1 MKSDIVE
8 LSIIIIN
15 YNTKKLT
22 YSCLK
27 SVLTSLRS
35 SPISYEIILVDNGSN
50 DGSVEF
56 FSRLKNKE
64 KKIKFLINQTN
75 LGFSRAN
82 NQAASVAKGK
92 YLLFLNSDTF
102 ILDEAIL
109 KLLNWYKKNENQVG
123 FLGARLLNRD
133 FSDQPSAAH
142 FFTLPVVFAALFLKG
157 DYWGLTRFSPKKV
170 QKVDWVSGA
179 CLLTSRDIFNRIG
192 GFDEKI
198 FMYMDE
204 VDLLYRAKKKG
215 YLTFFY
221 PEASII
227 HYGSSSS
234 IKDKGFPIIKVYQG
248 LIFFYQKHFSRFHY
262 FLLKQ
267 MLKVKAYLAII
278 IGVIFK
284 RKDLVYTYKQALSLI

>member
-1 MKSDIVE
+1 MRSDIVD

-27 SVLTSLRS
+27 SVLISLRS
-35 SPISYEIILVDNGSN
+35 SPISYEIILVDNGSS

-56 FSRLKNKE
+56 FSRMKNKE
-64 KKIKFLINQTN
+64 KRIKFLINQTN
-75 LGFSRAN
+75 LGYSRAN
-82 NQAASVAKGK
+82 NQAAKVATGK
-92 YLLFLNSDTF
+92 YLLFLNSDAL

-179 CLLTSRDIFNRIG
+179 CLLTSRDIFDRIG

-234 IKDKGFPIIKVYQG
+234 SKDKGFPIIKVYQG
-248 LIFFYQKHFSRFHY
+248 LIFFYQNHFSRFHY

-267 MLKVKAYLAII
+267 MLKAKAYLAII

-284 RKDLVYTYKQALSLI
+284 RQDLVYTYKQALSLI

>member
-1 MKSDIVE
+1 
-8 LSIIIIN
+8 
-15 YNTKKLT
+15 
-22 YSCLK
+22 
-27 SVLTSLRS
+27 LTSLRS

-267 MLKVKAYLAII
+267 MLKVKAYLAIM

-284 RKDLVYTYKQALSLI
+284 RKNLVYTYKQALSLI